1 MLKGTGMTALAKL
14 GLASL
19 LSTALLGSLAG
30 AVSTVPGDFQ
40 SIAQRRRP
48 AVEQPAPAVDDD
60 SALPLSSRAL
70 DAGVLPSS

>member
-1 MLKGTGMTALAKL
+1 MTALAKL
-14 GLASL
+14 ALASV

-40 SIAQRRRP
+40 SIARP
-48 AVEQPAPAVDDD
+48 PVVAPQSSPSDE
-60 SALPLSSRAL
+60 ALPDDVPLSARAS